1 MEDVPKKAIESK
13 PIKMVQKKTA
23 IKVMKKQAP
32 KEDPYA
38 FTVETT
44 TASPDLMKALQGEPE
59 DDQPKQT
66 IK

>member
-1 MEDVPKKAIESK
+1 MDDDIPKKKVEPK

-23 IKVMKKQAP
+23 VKPKKIVP

-44 TASPDLMKALQGEPE
+44 TASPDLMKAL
-59 DDQPKQT
+59 
-66 IK
+66 

>member
-1 MEDVPKKAIESK
+1 MDEDAPKKAKETK

-44 TASPDLMKALQGEPE
+44 TASPDLMKALTE
-59 DDQPKQT
+59 
-66 IK
+66 